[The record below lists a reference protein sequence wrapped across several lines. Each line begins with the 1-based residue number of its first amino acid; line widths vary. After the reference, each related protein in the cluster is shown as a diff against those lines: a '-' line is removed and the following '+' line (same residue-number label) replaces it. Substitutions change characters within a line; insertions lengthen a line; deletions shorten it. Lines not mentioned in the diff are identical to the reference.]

1 MTITSTHNKTPRV
14 YRVWN
19 IPPAEEAR
27 ILDFLQGAVYLWC
40 KDHPLDWF
48 GLRNF
53 MGGANNDWNGTPM
66 QGLYERHALTMSPV
80 SASRR
85 AAMDGG
91 RLLKRV
97 LDLDGRVFESRK
109 GYRTA
114 EYRLITP

>member
-1 MTITSTHNKTPRV
+1 MTIKSTPNKTPRV
-14 YRVWN
+14 YQVRN

-27 ILDFLQGAVYLWC
+27 ILAFLQGAVYLWC
-40 KDHPLDWF
+40 KDHPADWF
-48 GLRNF
+48 GLRDF

-66 QGLYERHALTMSPV
+66 QGLYDRHAQTMS
-80 SASRR
+80 SAGASRR

-97 LDLDGRVFESRK
+97 LDSDGREFESRK